1 LRENCIFAP
10 LLMKTVAFHTL
21 GCKLN
26 FAESSTII
34 RRFSAKGYR
43 IIGFKEKADVY
54 VIHSCMVTQEAERK
68 CIYAL
73 RQAKRRNPQ
82 ARIAVIGCM
91 PELNK
96 ERLQNEDADLLLLGN
111 NNKFDLPDLLSAPA
125 DSANSPEIF
134 VPSWSSEG
142 RTRTFFK
149 IQDGCDYFCGYC
161 TIPLAR
167 GRSRSATVSETI
179 ASVKEAVQHG
189 CKELVLTGINIGDF
203 GRKNHETLYQLL
215 VEINKISNIRR
226 LRLSSIEPDLTT
238 DEIIKMF
245 AENPRFMPHFH
256 IPLQSGSDEVLR
268 AMGRKYDTALFTE
281 KVQKIKELMPHA
293 CIATDII
300 TGYPGESERNHEETM
315 LFIEKTA
322 LSYMHVFTFSE
333 REDTRA
339 IKMEGQVPSKIRK
352 QRSVELHELSE
363 RKKHLF
369 YTQNIGRKCEA
380 LFESDT
386 LHTNLL
392 GYTDNYIRIKS
403 PVKPELVNSIQKVII
418 TGLDTDGCCTIG
430 FKKNLQFQNLKFQ

>member
-1 LRENCIFAP
+1 MPENCIFAP
-10 LLMKTVAFHTL
+10 LFMKTVAFHTL

-34 RRFSAKGYR
+34 RSFSAKGYR

-179 ASVKEAVQHG
+179 ASVKVAVQHG

-203 GRKNHETLYQLL
+203 GRKNHETLYHLL
-215 VEINKISNIRR
+215 VEINKIDNIRR

-363 RKKHLF
+363 RKKHIF
-369 YTQNIGRKCEA
+369 YTQNIGRNCEA
-380 LFESDT
+380 LFESET
-386 LHTNLL
+386 FHTNIL
-392 GYTDNYIRIKS
+392 GYTDNYVRVKS
-403 PVKPELVNSIQKVII
+403 PAAPALVNSIQEVII

-430 FKKNLQFQNLKFQ
+430 FK